1 MWSSFV
7 KWKPYIFKKLKI
19 QAITYHSLFIMK
31 INTKSF
37 HYAISQ
43 YVREYQSI
51 VTPLATPLAIVLLN
65 LNINYYIICTYMYM

>member
-19 QAITYHSLFIMK
+19 QAITYYSLFIMK

-51 VTPLATPLAIVLLN
+51 VTPLAIVLLN